1 MQKRIKKEKYCALF
15 AVLEEEKGILYISIR
30 PYLAGPQGE
39 NYIYYLENGSTVG
52 EKCPG
57 AKPQPLNPYPPY
69 GIIPT
74 QNDCKNSEGILTKFG
89 VQRQT
94 YGIIPT
100 QDDRQNPE

>member
-1 MQKRIKKEKYCALF
+1 MGLIYPYQGMILAKIEIKKYLRGSLLLYRGVTIFQLYAKKDKKGKYCALF

-57 AKPQPLNPYPPY
+57 AKHNH
-69 GIIPT
+69 
-74 QNDCKNSEGILTKFG
+74 
-89 VQRQT
+89 
-94 YGIIPT
+94 
-100 QDDRQNPE
+100 